1 MSRPA
6 SATVGEVV
14 AALVGAPYV
23 EELGTLI
30 EGSRVGRRR
39 KHPGWVP
46 LTYVALARHFHS
58 ANHLDAELTDGL
70 WDELRRA
77 ASARG
82 LADPGPSPYLY
93 AQHAYWRSRAV
104 DDDAVLADLLAGFT
118 TLAIEHARESG
129 LLLARGQG
137 SLTHPSPRRTIYGDG
152 TVVRPI
158 YRQLEAKVGDE
169 DECPAG
175 VPDEPG
181 EPRAPGEL
189 DELQA
194 SEQTALDSG
203 DETASAGAGDEE
215 QEASGPVRVDPSAA
229 VYHRHDGAIYGNNF
243 VIVSARHDIPGSRIV
258 LGIDWVTAPGRE
270 ADTAVGLIGR
280 VVQEAGPGIQAVVY
294 DGALMG
300 VHIDRLMRTSGLV
313 VINKVAAA
321 SRKDGKAVPKRRALA
336 RVEHQVGTRICAHS
350 LHTEDGQVIDVGLA
364 DDGSPKVLAVTRRH
378 QVKRTQRGD
387 GTYRFNV
394 AVEVPCPKGA
404 FTIWLSPH
412 ATGDRD
418 TTPEHVRLI
427 PPGDPDFA
435 RLYGMRNDAESFNAS
450 FKRSLL
456 VDRAS
461 SVGWRRQLFDLL
473 GYVVLANSLAWLR
486 LEQSS
491 TALSA

>member
-243 VIVSARHDIPGSRIV
+243 VIV
-258 LGIDWVTAPGRE
+258 
-270 ADTAVGLIGR
+270 
-280 VVQEAGPGIQAVVY
+280 
-294 DGALMG
+294 
-300 VHIDRLMRTSGLV
+300 
-313 VINKVAAA
+313 
-321 SRKDGKAVPKRRALA
+321 
-336 RVEHQVGTRICAHS
+336 
-350 LHTEDGQVIDVGLA
+350 
-364 DDGSPKVLAVTRRH
+364 
-378 QVKRTQRGD
+378 
-387 GTYRFNV
+387 
-394 AVEVPCPKGA
+394 
-404 FTIWLSPH
+404 
-412 ATGDRD
+412 
-418 TTPEHVRLI
+418 
-427 PPGDPDFA
+427 
-435 RLYGMRNDAESFNAS
+435 
-450 FKRSLL
+450 
-456 VDRAS
+456 
-461 SVGWRRQLFDLL
+461 
-473 GYVVLANSLAWLR
+473 
-486 LEQSS
+486 
-491 TALSA
+491 